1 MKGFIITSILSIILM
16 ILLFIN
22 WSFVNSV
29 TDTML
34 EFIQN
39 VSTVPSPEN
48 EQILNEIEEYWES
61 KASLMKLSAN
71 HKDIDEI
78 ENATN
83 NTGNGDSSTE
93 TAYKE
98 VKGVID
104 DIRTAVING
113 NSIYYISLEE
123 DSKYYSIKASDDE
136 GVVILNKGDKVTISC
151 DEAAEGE
158 IIAADSV
165 K

>member
-48 EQILNEIEEYWES
+48 EEILNEIEEYWES

-78 ENATN
+78 ETLIDIIKEANECGDASLLAINLQSLKNAVENITQLEKVNTQSILKMTRQGESFLCFGFCEKDYSN
-83 NTGNGDSSTE
+83 N
-93 TAYKE
+93 
-98 VKGVID
+98 
-104 DIRTAVING
+104 R
-113 NSIYYISLEE
+113 
-123 DSKYYSIKASDDE
+123 
-136 GVVILNKGDKVTISC
+136 
-151 DEAAEGE
+151 
-158 IIAADSV
+158 
-165 K
+165 

>member
-39 VSTVPSPEN
+39 VSSVPSPEN
-48 EQILNEIEEYWES
+48 EEILNEIEEYWES

-71 HKDIDEI
+71 HKDVDEI
-78 ENATN
+78 ETLIDIIKEANECGDASLLAINLQSLKNAVKNITQLEKVNTPSILKMTRQGESFLYFGFCEKDYSN
-83 NTGNGDSSTE
+83 N
-93 TAYKE
+93 
-98 VKGVID
+98 
-104 DIRTAVING
+104 R
-113 NSIYYISLEE
+113 
-123 DSKYYSIKASDDE
+123 
-136 GVVILNKGDKVTISC
+136 
-151 DEAAEGE
+151 
-158 IIAADSV
+158 
-165 K
+165 